1 MLNLCGMGAE
11 ELPVVSAQRRNTP
24 AKARPNR
31 PTLSYVT
38 ERIRFAE
45 DEVGGRTKT
54 TFTLIIP
61 MFREADRIT
70 RSIMALHEAGLDGY
84 ELLLVDD
91 GSNDETVN
99 VATALLAE
107 LGLRDSSVLALHSN
121 LGKGGAVRAGV
132 LNATTP
138 YVGFVDADLSL
149 DPLEIRRALNR
160 LHLTRGDIVVGER
173 VVDPAMQPRLRR
185 FASLAFRRLTDVV
198 APTGVRDPQCALKVF
213 RRDVAMSLFEALE
226 TDGYSFDVEV
236 LLRARAAG
244 YSIDEMAVR
253 WTHQPG
259 SKVRPMRDSLR
270 MMVEVRRIG
279 RTIRP
284 LR

>member
-1 MLNLCGMGAE
+1 MGAE
-11 ELPVVSAQRRNTP
+11 ELPVVSPQRRNTP
-24 AKARPNR
+24 TKARPSR
-31 PTLSYVT
+31 PTPSYVT
-38 ERIRFAE
+38 ERIRLAE
-45 DEVGGRTKT
+45 DEVGGRSKS
-54 TFTLIIP
+54 TFTLVIP
-61 MFREADRIT
+61 MFREADRIAE
-70 RSIMALHEAGLDGY
+70 SLSALAEAGLDGY
-84 ELLLVDD
+84 ELVLVDD

-99 VATALLAE
+99 VATACLAE
-107 LGLRDSSVLALHSN
+107 LGLRGSSVLALHSN
-121 LGKGGAVRAGV
+121 RGKGGAVRAGI
-132 LNATTP
+132 LHAKTP

-173 VVDPAMQPRLRR
+173 VVDPATQPRLRR
-185 FASLAFRRLTDVV
+185 IASVAFRRLTESV

-213 RRDVAMSLFEALE
+213 RRDVAIALFEALD
-226 TDGYSFDVEV
+226 TNGYAFDVEV

-259 SKVRPMRDSLR
+259 SKVRPVRDSLR

-279 RTIRP
+279 RTVRP

>member
-1 MLNLCGMGAE
+1 MVT
-11 ELPVVSAQRRNTP
+11 PQRRKTS

-31 PTLSYVT
+31 PTPSYVT
-38 ERIRFAE
+38 ERIRLAE

-61 MFREADRIT
+61 MFREAGRIT
-70 RSIMALHEAGLDGY
+70 QSLVALHGAGLDGY

-91 GSNDETVN
+91 GSNDETVS
-99 VATALLAE
+99 VATACIAE
-107 LGLRDSSVLALHSN
+107 LGLRDASVLALHTN
-121 LGKGGAVRAGV
+121 HGKGGAVRAGV
-132 LNATTP
+132 LTAKTP

-173 VVDPAMQPRLRR
+173 VVDPLMQPRLRR
-185 FASLAFRRLTDVV
+185 FASVVFRRLTDVV

-213 RRDVAMSLFEALE
+213 RRDVALSLFEALD

-244 YSIDEMAVR
+244 YSIDEMAIR

-259 SKVRPMRDSLR
+259 SKVRPVRDSLR
-270 MMVEVRRIG
+270 MFLEVRRIG
-279 RTIRP
+279 RTVRP

>member
-1 MLNLCGMGAE
+1 MLNLSGMGAE

-99 VATALLAE
+99 VATACLAE
-107 LGLRDSSVLALHSN
+107 LGLRHSSVLALHSN

-173 VVDPAMQPRLRR
+173 VVDPATQPRLRR
-185 FASLAFRRLTDVV
+185 FASLVFRRLTEFV

-213 RRDVAMSLFEALE
+213 RRDIAVSLFEALD

-259 SKVRPMRDSLR
+259 SKVRPVRDSLR

-279 RTIRP
+279 RTVRP

>member
-1 MLNLCGMGAE
+1 M
-11 ELPVVSAQRRNTP
+11 VSPQRRNTP
-24 AKARPNR
+24 TKARPSR
-31 PTLSYVT
+31 PTPSYVT
-38 ERIRFAE
+38 ERIRLAE
-45 DEVGGRTKT
+45 DEVGGRSKS
-54 TFTLIIP
+54 TFTLVIP
-61 MFREADRIT
+61 MFREADRIAESLT
-70 RSIMALHEAGLDGY
+70 ALAEAGLDGY
-84 ELLLVDD
+84 ELVLVDD

-99 VATALLAE
+99 VATACLAE
-107 LGLRDSSVLALHSN
+107 LGLRESSVLALHSN
-121 LGKGGAVRAGV
+121 RGKGGAVRAGI
-132 LNATTP
+132 LYAKTP

-173 VVDPAMQPRLRR
+173 VVDPATQPRLRR
-185 FASLAFRRLTDVV
+185 IASVVFRRLTESV
-198 APTGVRDPQCALKVF
+198 APTGVRDPQCALKIF
-213 RRDVAMSLFEALE
+213 RRDVAIALFEALD
-226 TDGYSFDVEV
+226 TKGYAFDVEV

-259 SKVRPMRDSLR
+259 SKVRPVRDSLR

-279 RTIRP
+279 RTVRP